1 MHERH
6 RSPYL
11 SPSRQLGDRV
21 SAKWTSGCAQ
31 RDDQFGRAQNT
42 ELGWSDPTFA
52 HGSVP
57 KVSRGSLQP
66 NKKLPSVRA
75 ARIWAKQVKKVGI
88 TCFSLVF
95 TIFFSL

>member
-1 MHERH
+1 MGDTDHHIRH
-6 RSPYL
+6 PRGH
-11 SPSRQLGDRV
+11 LGDRV

-42 ELGWSDPTFA
+42 ELGWSDPPLG

-57 KVSRGSLQP
+57 KVMLGSLQP
-66 NKKLPSVRA
+66 NHLSVRASA
-75 ARIWAKQVKKVGI
+75 ARIWEKQVKKVGI
-88 TCFSLVF
+88 TYFVF